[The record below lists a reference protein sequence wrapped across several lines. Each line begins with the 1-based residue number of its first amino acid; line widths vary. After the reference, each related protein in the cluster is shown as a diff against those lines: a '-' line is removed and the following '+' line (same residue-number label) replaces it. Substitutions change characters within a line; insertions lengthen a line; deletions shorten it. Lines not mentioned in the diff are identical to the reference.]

1 MFQVKQAWADVGAAG
16 DKTHFLCGVRQPA
29 NSFFFFLNVPF
40 EEVTGK
46 QQEEEEEGREAPQKL
61 STPSF

>member
-16 DKTHFLCGVRQPA
+16 DKTHFLCGMRQPA
-29 NSFFFFLNVPF
+29 NSFFFLNVPF

-46 QQEEEEEGREAPQKL
+46 QEEEEEGREAPQKL
-61 STPSF
+61 SAPSF